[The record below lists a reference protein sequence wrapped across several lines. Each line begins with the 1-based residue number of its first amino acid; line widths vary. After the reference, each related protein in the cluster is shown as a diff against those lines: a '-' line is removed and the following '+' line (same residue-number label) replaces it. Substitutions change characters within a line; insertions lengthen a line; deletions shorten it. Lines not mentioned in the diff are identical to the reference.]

1 MKTFAITILSLLV
14 SAQAYSADVSF
25 LSGNQMPASLK
36 QKLRTA
42 LIEQCGAALE
52 IGNIFFE
59 NQTTVVRDQVDQGVV
74 DHYYTTEFLIA
85 SHDDLFHFD
94 SYTIVV
100 KSVQMAGSN
109 PSPDDYGLVESITS
123 ADNLCK

>member
-1 MKTFAITILSLLV
+1 MKTFAIAILLLLV
-14 SAQAYSADVSF
+14 SVQAYSADVSF
-25 LSGNQMPASLK
+25 LNDNQMPGSLK
-36 QKLRTA
+36 QKVKAA
-42 LIEQCGAALE
+42 LIEQCAAALE

-59 NQTTVVRDQVDQGVV
+59 NKTVVVRDKVDQGVV

-85 SHDDLFHFD
+85 SHDDLYHFD
-94 SYTIVV
+94 SYTIIV
-100 KSVQMAGSN
+100 KSVQMAGFN